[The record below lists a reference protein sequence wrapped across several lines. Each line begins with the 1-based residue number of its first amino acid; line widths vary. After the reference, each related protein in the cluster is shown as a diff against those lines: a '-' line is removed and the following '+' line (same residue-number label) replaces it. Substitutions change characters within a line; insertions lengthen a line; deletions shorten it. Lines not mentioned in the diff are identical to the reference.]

1 MKRVSSSILFA
12 SILAAIAIAAPAMA
26 QTYPL
31 YVTGAFDG
39 WTGTGP
45 VMTLVSGVPGSTAI
59 WQATVNMPVGRN
71 EFKITEGDWGW
82 SQPGSGNGWTYTDGA
97 GNTTITYD
105 QNTYADGWSPASG
118 RLSVN
123 IDPGT
128 WTAVGDWQSQVSAGN
143 WNNAEP
149 LTAMLSLGGG
159 IYEYS
164 ATLTPG
170 TYQYKAV
177 DTGSW
182 DAIGAD
188 GLSANAGTLLFTT
201 TVADPGVNMYVNA
214 LNGTVMAEV
223 VPEPTTVTLV
233 GFGLL
238 GALALCRR
246 KA

>member
-39 WTGTGP
+39 WTGSGP

-82 SQPGSGNGWTYTDGA
+82 AAPGSGNGWTYTDGA

-118 RLSVN
+118 RLSSN

-128 WTAVGDWQSQVSAGN
+128 WTAVGDWQTSP
-143 WNNAEP
+143 WNNADA
-149 LTAMLSLGGG
+149 TTSMTSLGGG
-159 IYEYS
+159 IYEYA
-164 ATLTPG
+164 ATIATPG
-170 TYQYKAV
+170 TWQYKAV

-188 GLSANAGTLLFTT
+188 GLSINANNLAFTT
-201 TVADPGVNMYVNA
+201 VNPNQQVDMLVNA
-214 LNGTVMAEV
+214 SNGTIETVL
-223 VPEPTTVTLV
+223 VPEPSTIGLV
-233 GFGLL
+233 VVGLF
-238 GALALCRR
+238 GALTIHRR

>member
-12 SILAAIAIAAPAMA
+12 SSILAAIAIAVPAMA

-45 VMTLVSGVPGSTAI
+45 VMTLVSGTPGSTAI
-59 WQATVNMPVGRN
+59 WQANVAMPLGRN

-82 SQPGSGNGWTYTDGA
+82 TAPGSGNGWTYTDGA

-118 RLSVN
+118 RLSSN
-123 IDPGT
+123 FDPGT
-128 WTAVGDWQSQVSAGN
+128 WTAVGDWQGFV
-143 WNNAEP
+143 NNAP
-149 LTAMLSLGGG
+149 ADTMTSLGGG
-159 IYEYS
+159 IYELS
-164 ATLTPG
+164 TTIATPG

-188 GLSANAGTLLFTT
+188 GLSINANTLAFTT
-201 TVADPGVNMYVNA
+201 VNPNQQVDMLVNA
-214 LNGTVMAEV
+214 SNGTIETVL
-223 VPEPTTVTLV
+223 VPEPSTIGLV
-233 GFGLL
+233 VVGLL
-238 GALALCRR
+238 GALTIRRR